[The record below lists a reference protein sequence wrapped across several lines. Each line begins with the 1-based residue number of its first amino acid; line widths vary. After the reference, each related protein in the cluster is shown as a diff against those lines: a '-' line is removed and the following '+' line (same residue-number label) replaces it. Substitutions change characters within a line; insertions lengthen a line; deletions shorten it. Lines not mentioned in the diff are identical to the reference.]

1 MSGDSA
7 PTNLTNHFL
16 IAMPGMEDAFF
27 AKSVVYLVDHND
39 QGAMGLMIN
48 KAVDISMEAL
58 FVKIDLSMPRTDL
71 ADSPVLQGGPVH
83 QDRGFVLHDPVFG
96 SSEPEQASPYQSTI
110 RVPGG
115 LDMTTSRDVLESIS
129 TGGGPK
135 RVLVSLGYAAW
146 GEGQLESE
154 LKENAWLT
162 VEADA
167 SLIFDAPMAQRY
179 DRALGLLGL
188 QARMIS
194 TQAGNA

>member
-1 MSGDSA
+1 
-7 PTNLTNHFL
+7 
-16 IAMPGMEDAFF
+16 MPGMEDAFF

-48 KAVDISMEAL
+48 KTVDISMEAL

-71 ADSPVLQGGPVH
+71 AANPVLQGGPVH
-83 QDRGFVLHDPVFG
+83 QDRGFVLHDPVFD

-162 VEADA
+162 VEADT
-167 SLIFDAPMAQRY
+167 SVIFDAPMAERY

-188 QARMIS
+188 QAWMIS

>member
-1 MSGDSA
+1 MFGDSA

-58 FVKIDLSMPRTDL
+58 FVKIDLAMPRTDL
-71 ADSPVLQGGPVH
+71 AASPVLQGGPVH

-96 SSEPEQASPYQSTI
+96 SSEPKQASPYQSTI

-115 LDMTTSRDVLESIS
+115 LDMTTSRDVLE
-129 TGGGPK
+129 
-135 RVLVSLGYAAW
+135 
-146 GEGQLESE
+146 
-154 LKENAWLT
+154 
-162 VEADA
+162 
-167 SLIFDAPMAQRY
+167 
-179 DRALGLLGL
+179 
-188 QARMIS
+188 
-194 TQAGNA
+194 

>member
-27 AKSVVYLVDHND
+27 AKSVVYLVDHNE

-58 FVKIDLSMPRTDL
+58 FVKIDLAMPRTDL
-71 ADSPVLQGGPVH
+71 ADNPVLQGGPVH
-83 QDRGFVLHDPVFG
+83 QDRGFVLHDPVFAPPAA
-96 SSEPEQASPYQSTI
+96 EHDAPYQSTI

-115 LDMTTSRDVLESIS
+115 LEMTTSRDVLEAIS

-135 RVLVSLGYAAW
+135 RVLVSLGYSAW

-154 LKENAWLT
+154 IKENAWLT
-162 VEADA
+162 VQADA
-167 SLIFDAPMAQRY
+167 KLIFDTPMAERY

-188 QARMIS
+188 QAWMIS

>member
-1 MSGDSA
+1 
-7 PTNLTNHFL
+7 
-16 IAMPGMEDAFF
+16 MPGMEDAFF

-58 FVKIDLSMPRTDL
+58 FVKIDLAMPRTDL
-71 ADSPVLQGGPVH
+71 AASPVLQGGPVH

-96 SSEPEQASPYQSTI
+96 FGEPEQASPYQSTI

-167 SLIFDAPMAQRY
+167 SVIFDAPMAERY

-188 QARMIS
+188 QAWMIS

>member
-58 FVKIDLSMPRTDL
+58 FVKIDLAMPRHDL
-71 ADSPVLQGGPVH
+71 TASPVLQGGPVH

-96 SSEPEQASPYQSTI
+96 CSEPEQASPYQSTI

-115 LDMTTSRDVLESIS
+115 LDMTTSRDVLEAIS

-167 SLIFDAPMAQRY
+167 GLIFDAPMDERY

-188 QARMIS
+188 QAWMIS
-194 TQAGNA
+194 TQAGHA

>member
-39 QGAMGLMIN
+39 QGAMGLLIN

-58 FVKIDLSMPRTDL
+58 FVKIDLAMPRTDL
-71 ADSPVLQGGPVH
+71 ADNPVLQGGPVH
-83 QDRGFVLHDPVFG
+83 QDRGFVLHDPVFAPP
-96 SSEPEQASPYQSTI
+96 STELESPYQSTI

-115 LDMTTSRDVLESIS
+115 LEMTTSRDVLEAIS

-135 RVLVSLGYAAW
+135 RVLVSLGYSAW

-154 LKENAWLT
+154 IKENAWLT
-162 VEADA
+162 VQADA
-167 SLIFDAPMAQRY
+167 DLIFDAPMGERY

-188 QARMIS
+188 QAWMIS
-194 TQAGNA
+194 TQAGHA

>member
-58 FVKIDLSMPRTDL
+58 FVKIDLAMPRADL

-83 QDRGFVLHDPVFG
+83 QDRGFVLHDPVFAYG
-96 SSEPEQASPYQSTI
+96 EPEQASPYQSTI

-167 SLIFDAPMAQRY
+167 SVIFDAPMAERY

-188 QARMIS
+188 QAWMIS

>member
-1 MSGDSA
+1 M
-7 PTNLTNHFL
+7 
-16 IAMPGMEDAFF
+16 
-27 AKSVVYLVDHND
+27 
-39 QGAMGLMIN
+39 
-48 KAVDISMEAL
+48 
-58 FVKIDLSMPRTDL
+58 
-71 ADSPVLQGGPVH
+71 
-83 QDRGFVLHDPVFG
+83 
-96 SSEPEQASPYQSTI
+96 
-110 RVPGG
+110 PGG

-167 SLIFDAPMAQRY
+167 GLIFDAPMDERY

-188 QARMIS
+188 QAWMIS
-194 TQAGNA
+194 TQAGHA

>member
-27 AKSVVYLVDHND
+27 AKSVVYLVDHNE

-58 FVKIDLSMPRTDL
+58 FVKIDLAMPRTDL
-71 ADSPVLQGGPVH
+71 ADNPVLQGGPVH
-83 QDRGFVLHDPVFG
+83 QDRGFVLHDPVFAPPAA
-96 SSEPEQASPYQSTI
+96 EHDSPYQSTI

-115 LDMTTSRDVLESIS
+115 LEMTTSRDVLEAIS

-135 RVLVSLGYAAW
+135 RVLVSLGYSAW

-154 LKENAWLT
+154 IKENAWLT
-162 VEADA
+162 VQADA
-167 SLIFDAPMAQRY
+167 KLIFDTPMAERY

-188 QARMIS
+188 QAWMIS

>member
-39 QGAMGLMIN
+39 KGAMGLMIN
-48 KAVDISMEAL
+48 KAVDISLEAL
-58 FVKIDLSMPRTDL
+58 FVKIDLAMPRTDL
-71 ADSPVLQGGPVH
+71 AASPVLQGGPVH
-83 QDRGFVLHDPVFG
+83 QDRGFVLHDPVF
-96 SSEPEQASPYQSTI
+96 SSGEPEQASPYQSTI

-167 SLIFDAPMAQRY
+167 SVIFDAPMAERY

-188 QARMIS
+188 QAWMIS

>member
-48 KAVDISMEAL
+48 KAVDISMQAL
-58 FVKIDLSMPRTDL
+58 FVKIDLAMPRTDL
-71 ADSPVLQGGPVH
+71 AASPVLQGGPVH
-83 QDRGFVLHDPVFG
+83 QDRGFVLHDPMFG
-96 SSEPEQASPYQSTI
+96 ASEPEQASPYQSTI

-154 LKENAWLT
+154 LKENSWLT
-162 VEADA
+162 VQADTD
-167 SLIFDAPMAQRY
+167 LIFEAPMAERY

-188 QARMIS
+188 QAWMIS
-194 TQAGNA
+194 TQAGHA

>member
-48 KAVDISMEAL
+48 KTVDISMEAL

-71 ADSPVLQGGPVH
+71 AANPVLQGGPVH

-115 LDMTTSRDVLESIS
+115 LDMTTSRDVLESCS
-129 TGGGPK
+129 AP
-135 RVLVSLGYAAW
+135 VSRSKLLLTNRRSACPVAW
-146 GEGQLESE
+146 
-154 LKENAWLT
+154 
-162 VEADA
+162 
-167 SLIFDAPMAQRY
+167 I
-179 DRALGLLGL
+179 
-188 QARMIS
+188 
-194 TQAGNA
+194 

>member
-58 FVKIDLSMPRTDL
+58 FVKIDLAMPRSDL
-71 ADSPVLQGGPVH
+71 AANPVLQGGPVH

-96 SSEPEQASPYQSTI
+96 PSEPEQASPYQSTI

-167 SLIFDAPMAQRY
+167 SVIFDAPMAERY

-188 QARMIS
+188 QAWMIS

>member
-58 FVKIDLSMPRTDL
+58 FVKIDLAMPRADL

-96 SSEPEQASPYQSTI
+96 SGEPAQASPYQSTI

-167 SLIFDAPMAQRY
+167 SVIFDAPMAERY

-188 QARMIS
+188 QAWMIS

>member
-1 MSGDSA
+1 M
-7 PTNLTNHFL
+7 
-16 IAMPGMEDAFF
+16 
-27 AKSVVYLVDHND
+27 
-39 QGAMGLMIN
+39 
-48 KAVDISMEAL
+48 L
-58 FVKIDLSMPRTDL
+58 FRS
-71 ADSPVLQGGPVH
+71 
-83 QDRGFVLHDPVFG
+83 
-96 SSEPEQASPYQSTI
+96 YQSTI

-167 SLIFDAPMAQRY
+167 SVIFDAPMAERY

-188 QARMIS
+188 QAWMIS